1 MRPRVPRRAESPA
14 KRRDDDTRRPTPDD
28 GTCAG
33 SRDERGTASSPR
45 SRTSAGGPAKPP
57 VPTNRAPTFATL
69 ASGAPLFRESA
80 SASKPTATCRD
91 QPRRSEYCDV
101 LGLRC
106 GRGTSP
112 KPGRLMASP
121 GRSSVPGSRHVAHQ
135 LPRHRRRGASRC
147 RMSGASSASPPADAW
162 PQSTRRLA
170 EHRRVEWPNRWRLR
184 ARISRQA
191 RAAEVSAKRSTYAAA
206 GQSRTARSTEAAP
219 RPERT

>member
-14 KRRDDDTRRPTPDD
+14 KRRDGDTRPPTPDD

-33 SRDERGTASSPR
+33 SRDERGTASNPT
-45 SRTSAGGPAKPP
+45 SRTRAGGPAKPAA
-57 VPTNRAPTFATL
+57 PTNRAPAFATL
-69 ASGAPLFRESA
+69 AMGAPLFERA
-80 SASKPTATCRD
+80 PVPRNRLRPAATNPD
-91 QPRRSEYCDV
+91 GRSG

-112 KPGRLMASP
+112 TPVRLMASP
-121 GRSSVPGSRHVAHQ
+121 GRSSVPGSRPVTHQ

-206 GQSRTARSTEAAP
+206 GQSRHARSTEAAP
-219 RPERT
+219 RPART